1 QTTRVGLGG
10 LKKLFKQCKGAR
22 LKSLL
27 LQRAS
32 QTMGMDIMPN
42 RCVRDAESGA
52 TLPQPFAIANG
63 DYLISG
69 EL

>member
-1 QTTRVGLGG
+1 MDAMPKTMRQRRAEAIIAKQTTRVGLGG

-42 RCVRDAESGA
+42 R
-52 TLPQPFAIANG
+52 
-63 DYLISG
+63 
-69 EL
+69 